1 MLGSRLSKFIPSKAY
16 NDDISDSQFC
26 HFFSFPMKFGGENW
40 KARVVEE
47 VKAVAEINSTV
58 IFMEASI

>member
-1 MLGSRLSKFIPSKAY
+1 MLGSCLSKFISSKAY

-26 HFFSFPMKFGGENW
+26 HFFSFHMKFGGETW
-40 KARVVEE
+40 KTRVVEE

-58 IFMEASI
+58 S